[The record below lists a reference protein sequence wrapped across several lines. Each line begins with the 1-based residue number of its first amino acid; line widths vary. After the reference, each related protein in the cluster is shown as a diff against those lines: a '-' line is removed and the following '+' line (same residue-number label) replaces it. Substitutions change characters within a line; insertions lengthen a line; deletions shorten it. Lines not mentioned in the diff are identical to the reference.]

1 MDSISRSIDLSIEEE
16 TSLAKCCA
24 GMRPHIERIV
34 DKLKLPAEGNKAD
47 GVPRGMVDGI
57 RVVSPQK
64 EEITGR
70 YENCFI

>member
-1 MDSISRSIDLSIEEE
+1 
-16 TSLAKCCA
+16 
-24 GMRPHIERIV
+24 MRPHIERIV